1 MSIET
6 SLSLPHNLFYSD
18 DIDIGVHVNM
28 DLSDYKIRAEILNQ
42 LSSSVSLASLA
53 AGGSDDEIEFV
64 DDGTDGNFIIHI
76 AKNTANS
83 PVFKS
88 YLEIDIE
95 DIDGHVQTI
104 YYGALS
110 FGSGAISR
118 GCI

>member
-6 SLSLPHNLFYSD
+6 SISLPHNLFYTD
-18 DIDIGVHVNM
+18 DIAIGVYVNM
-28 DLSDYKIRAEILNQ
+28 DLSTYKIRAEIINQ
-42 LSSSVSLASLA
+42 LSSSVSLANLA
-53 AGGSDDEIEFV
+53 AGGADDQIEFA

-88 YLEIDIE
+88 YLEIDLE
-95 DIDGHVQTI
+95 DADGHIQTI

-110 FGSGAISR
+110 FGSGTVSR